1 MNKIFFNAQ
10 QQLRN
15 GWWVLVFI
23 AILALSRQLYKPT
36 RDWLAGLGAS
46 TMQLEPLALVFLL
59 LVSWSCVLLR
69 RQRLA
74 DLGLALNSRWWQQL
88 LFGTAAGMSMMAVI
102 ALLMWSF
109 SAATFGINPKFQAA
123 DLVLGAYLLLLGAA
137 LEELLFRGFV
147 FQRLI
152 DGLGVWPTQLL
163 FAAVF
168 AAGHWENP
176 GLEGSAKVVAM
187 LDLALASLLL
197 GLAYLKTRSLA
208 LPLGLHFGWNWAQG
222 YLLGFQVSGYEHN
235 GWLLPQLQAKPDW
248 LTGGSFGAEAS
259 IFAVFVDCL
268 AIWLLWRWRGVAQ
281 TSTAAEFKPDSTKA
295 LALPT

>member
-10 QQLRN
+10 HQLRN
-15 GWWVLVFI
+15 GWWVLIFI
-23 AILALSRQLYKPT
+23 AILALSRQLYKPLKG
-36 RDWLAGLGAS
+36 WLTDLGAS
-46 TMQLEPLALVFLL
+46 TMQLEPLALILLL
-59 LVSWSCVLLR
+59 LVSWSCLLLR

-74 DLGLALNSRWWQQL
+74 DLGLAFDPRWWQQL
-88 LFGTAAGMSMMAVI
+88 LFGTAAGMAMMGVI

-123 DLVLGAYLLLLGAA
+123 DLALGAYLLLLAAA
-137 LEELLFRGFV
+137 LEELLYRGFI
-147 FQRLI
+147 FQRLL

-163 FAAVF
+163 FAAIF
-168 AAGHWENP
+168 AAGHWDNP

-187 LDLALASLLL
+187 LDLALASLLF

-235 GWLLPQLQAKPDW
+235 GWLLPQLQAKADW

-259 IFAVFVDCL
+259 VFALLVDCL
-268 AIWLLWRWRGVAQ
+268 ALWLLWRWRGVVPQA
-281 TSTAAEFKPDSTKA
+281 TAVASKPDAPKTAAAPG
-295 LALPT
+295 

>member
-23 AILALSRQLYKPT
+23 AILAVSRQLYKPT
-36 RDWLAGLGAS
+36 RDWLASLGAS

-88 LFGTAAGMSMMAVI
+88 LFGTAAGMAMMAVI

-123 DLVLGAYLLLLGAA
+123 DLILGAYLLLLGAA

-163 FAAVF
+163 FAAIF
-168 AAGHWENP
+168 AAGHMENP

-222 YLLGFQVSGYEHN
+222 YLLGFQVSGHEHN
-235 GWLLPQLQAKPDW
+235 GWLLPQLQAQPDW

-268 AIWLLWRWRGVAQ
+268 ALWLLWRWRGVAEAS
-281 TSTAAEFKPDSTKA
+281 TSPELMPNATKTAA
-295 LALPT
+295 LPG

>member
-10 QQLRN
+10 HQLRN
-15 GWWVLVFI
+15 GWWILIFI
-23 AILALSRQLYKPT
+23 AILAVSRQLYKPIKGWFT
-36 RDWLAGLGAS
+36 DLGAS
-46 TMQLEPLALVFLL
+46 TMQLEPLALMLLL
-59 LVSWSCVLLR
+59 LVSWSCLLLR

-74 DLGLALNSRWWQQL
+74 DLGLAFDLRWWQQL
-88 LFGTAAGMSMMAVI
+88 LFGTAAGIAMMGVI

-109 SAATFGINPKFQAA
+109 SAATFGINPRFQAT
-123 DLVLGAYLLLLGAA
+123 DLALGAYLLLLAAA
-137 LEELLFRGFV
+137 LEELLYRGFI
-147 FQRLI
+147 FQRLL

-163 FAAVF
+163 FAAIF
-168 AAGHWENP
+168 AAGHWDNP

-187 LDLALASLLL
+187 LDLALASLLF

-248 LTGGSFGAEAS
+248 LTGGSFGAEATV
-259 IFAVFVDCL
+259 FALLVDCL

-281 TSTAAEFKPDSTKA
+281 TSTSVELRPHN
-295 LALPT
+295 